1 MPLAAKR
8 SKSGKEWKPFLH
20 QEAVLPFFLQWEAIL
35 SSFLQWEVIQIFL
48 WDCEAVWKQ
57 TRYIPWWL
65 SNLETSGIRLQ
76 RDGQVVALTASAFL
90 HRGGSEWMEPV
101 TSSVSI
107 FVSLSCETVTRVWR
121 GDRRIKAREVRGG
134 GASLMLP
141 RGIMTTPFRWDWET
155 LEEEAVKV
163 TRIGFPSPHS
173 LLSLLSNFAEWS
185 KENFSVWWTFPEV
198 DLDGFSV
205 IDGLFFLT
213 CENLWFLDPV
223 YEIWSLMPVAN
234 CFFNNL
240 MRIPEI
246 SDHHDKKGQSDG
258 RVHATVSCSRTVRV
272 NLRIAEPLF
281 AYKWSLCYDS
291 VTALKSLSPSSR
303 CVFSVFCFH
312 CGILADSPAIS
323 P

>member
-8 SKSGKEWKPFLH
+8 RKSEKEWKPFLH
-20 QEAVLPFFLQWEAIL
+20 QEAIL
-35 SSFLQWEVIQIFL
+35 SSFLQWEAIQIFL

-76 RDGQVVALTASAFL
+76 RDGQVVVLTASAFL

-141 RGIMTTPFRWDWET
+141 RGIMTTPFRWESET

-163 TRIGFPSPHS
+163 TRIGFPSPFPSS
-173 LLSLLSNFAEWS
+173 LSCPISLSG
-185 KENFSVWWTFPEV
+185 P
-198 DLDGFSV
+198 
-205 IDGLFFLT
+205 
-213 CENLWFLDPV
+213 
-223 YEIWSLMPVAN
+223 
-234 CFFNNL
+234 
-240 MRIPEI
+240 
-246 SDHHDKKGQSDG
+246 KKTSRSDG
-258 RVHATVSCSRTVRV
+258 CSPRWTRMAFRWLMVYSFSPVRT
-272 NLRIAEPLF
+272 F
-281 AYKWSLCYDS
+281 DS
-291 VTALKSLSPSSR
+291 STWFTRSEV
-303 CVFSVFCFH
+303 
-312 CGILADSPAIS
+312 
-323 P
+323 